1 MKDAD
6 AALSSFFSNSLNLAF
21 DDSGKIEI
29 IKEFMV
35 KDLGIRDQASMV
47 SMLPKMLEHAKT
59 VTEMKMSLLDKLFYL
74 IMHQKSRKP

>member
-6 AALSSFFSNSLNLAF
+6 TALNAFFSDTFNLAF
-21 DDSGKIEI
+21 DDSGKIEV

-35 KDLGIRDQASMV
+35 KDMGIRDQASMV
-47 SMLPKMLEHAKT
+47 AMLPKMLEHAKT

-74 IMHQKSRKP
+74 IMHQKSRKQ